1 MARRSKVGADL
12 KLRTAIK
19 AKAIIAVLTAHA
31 VGKTEMSATQIR
43 AAEILLRK
51 CLPDLS
57 TAQLEAESGGE
68 VLSYRIER
76 AIVDPKP

>member
-1 MARRSKVGADL
+1 MAKRNKVGADL
-12 KLRTAIK
+12 KLRLGIK

-31 VGKTEMSATQIR
+31 TGKAEMSATQIR

-57 TAQLEAESGGE
+57 TAQMEAESGGE